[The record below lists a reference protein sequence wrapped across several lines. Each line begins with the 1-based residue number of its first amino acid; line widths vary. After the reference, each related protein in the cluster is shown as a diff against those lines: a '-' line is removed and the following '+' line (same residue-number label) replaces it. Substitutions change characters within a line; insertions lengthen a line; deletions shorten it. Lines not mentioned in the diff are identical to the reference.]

1 MLSNLISP
9 DRIIIDLESEEKEE
23 CFAELLEVLVQANP
37 KLDRRSALE
46 ALIAREDKKSTA
58 VFPMVAVPHAVSNS
72 LPKTAV
78 AIGVS
83 RSGIEFEPV
92 NSEENNKNPIVN
104 IIFEILFDETDTEG
118 HLHVLRDILKLV
130 IQPDFVKTVLG
141 AKSAKEVYN
150 YIVSLE
156 S

>member
-1 MLSNLISP
+1 MLSDFIKP
-9 DRIIIDLESEEKEE
+9 DNIIVNLESEDKEE
-23 CFAELLEVLVQANP
+23 CFAELLEVLVAKNP
-37 KLDRRSALE
+37 GLDRRTALE

-58 VFPMVAVPHAVSNS
+58 VFPYVAVPHAVSDS
-72 LPKTAV
+72 LTKTVV
-78 AIGVS
+78 AIGIS
-83 RSGIEFEPV
+83 HSGIEFEPV

-104 IIFEILFDETDTEG
+104 VIFEILFDETDTEG

-130 IQPDFVKTVLG
+130 IQPDFVKTVLN